1 MIKTIFN
8 FFISTL
14 FFLFNNPAYS
24 KVESTENLDKYINK
38 ISSKFSRTY
47 CNTTKFGISE
57 DGAIAFAIGETNKEF
72 KNNKLNK
79 IIDHSRLNNNIVVNI
94 ENVCQIYDFP
104 IIRLDELK
112 LDK

>member
-1 MIKTIFN
+1 MIKTIFI

-24 KVESTENLDKYINK
+24 KVESTENLDKYIK
-38 ISSKFSRTY
+38 
-47 CNTTKFGISE
+47 KFGISE